1 MERDEMKILFM
12 PEIFY
17 RLEASIGDAEAGD
30 GDERFIEA
38 WQPLT
43 YWG

>member
-1 MERDEMKILFM
+1 MKIPFM
-12 PEIFY
+12 PEILY

-38 WQPLT
+38 GQPLA
-43 YWG
+43 Y